1 MGASTVTEARG
12 TERVLVTSLM
22 FIALVVAVVGSLG
35 APLITSVAVLYR
47 VSLSS
52 AQWTLT
58 STLLAGAIATPVL
71 GRLGSG
77 QRRREVILWA
87 LGIIVTGSVATVLPL
102 PFGWLLAGRA
112 LQGTAL
118 GLTALMMG
126 VARDQMTDGRSGH
139 VIAML
144 SVASTVGI
152 GIGYPLAGL
161 LTDAGGVRA
170 AYGLGLAITV
180 AALLAAWRAIPA
192 SPPGRSA
199 DLDVPGAV
207 LLGGGLLA
215 LLIPVS
221 ESSLWS
227 SGSPGR
233 LLAVLLLAL
242 AAVLLAAWV
251 WWENR
256 AAAPLTDLSLLRH
269 PAVAGAN
276 LAMFTGGIGMYL
288 LLTLVTRYV
297 QTPSGTGYGFGFSVF
312 TAGLVLV
319 PFSALGFVGGRA
331 APALRRRLPL
341 TAILAAGAAVV
352 LAALLMFALAR
363 SRPWEP
369 FVTMGALGLGVGT
382 FSAAMPGMILA
393 VTPASETA
401 SAMSFNQVVR
411 SVGFSAGSAASGFI
425 LSAYTPHGQA
435 FPASGGYSA
444 AAWAGVA
451 AMAVTIIVITGLA
464 WAQQAGRPAWSRRD
478 PVKRDTRAKIG
489 RGRGRAP
496 GYAPGTSR
504 RNIPPGQGRPWPRTW
519 RGRGAR

>member
-1 MGASTVTEARG
+1 MGASTVAEARG

-47 VSLSS
+47 VTLSS

-77 QRRREVILWA
+77 RRRREVILWA

-126 VARDQMTDGRSGH
+126 VARDQMADGRSGR

-152 GIGYPLAGL
+152 GLGYPLAGL

-180 AALLAAWRAIPA
+180 AALLAAWRAIPP

-227 SGSPGR
+227 SGSPGLPGVPGR

-251 WWENR
+251 WRENR

-331 APALRRRLPL
+331 VPALRRRLPL
-341 TAILAAGAAVV
+341 TAILAAGAGVV

-382 FSAAMPGMILA
+382 FSAAMPGVILA
-393 VTPASETA
+393 VTPASETS

-411 SVGFSAGSAASGFI
+411 TVGFSAGSAASGFI
-425 LSAYTPHGQA
+425 LAAYTPHGQA

-444 AAWAGVA
+444 AAWAGVV
-451 AMAVTIIVITGLA
+451 AMAVTITVITGLA
-464 WAQQAGRPAWSRRD
+464 WAQRAGTAGGVPAG
-478 PVKRDTRAKIG
+478 PVKRGTRTEN
-489 RGRGRAP
+489 R
-496 GYAPGTSR
+496 
-504 RNIPPGQGRPWPRTW
+504 
-519 RGRGAR
+519 

>member
-1 MGASTVTEARG
+1 MGASTVAEARG
-12 TERVLVTSLM
+12 TGRVLVTSLM
-22 FIALVVAVVGSLG
+22 VIALVVAVVGSLG

-77 QRRREVILWA
+77 RRRREVILWA

-126 VARDQMTDGRSGH
+126 VARDQMTDGRSVR

-152 GIGYPLAGL
+152 GLGYPLAGL

-180 AALLAAWRAIPA
+180 AALLAAWRAIPP

-227 SGSPGR
+227 SGSPGVPGR
-233 LLAVLLLAL
+233 LFAVLLLAL
-242 AAVLLAAWV
+242 AGVLLTAWV

-276 LAMFTGGIGMYL
+276 LAMLTGGVGMYL

-331 APALRRRLPL
+331 APALRRR
-341 TAILAAGAAVV
+341 AAADRHPGRGRGRGPRGPADVRAGPVQ
-352 LAALLMFALAR
+352 
-363 SRPWEP
+363 PWEP

-393 VTPASETA
+393 VTPASETS

-451 AMAVTIIVITGLA
+451 VMAVTIIVITGLA
-464 WAQQAGRPAWSRRD
+464 WAQRAGAAGAGPAGGGGRRG
-478 PVKRDTRAKIG
+478 PGGTR
-489 RGRGRAP
+489 
-496 GYAPGTSR
+496 
-504 RNIPPGQGRPWPRTW
+504 
-519 RGRGAR
+519 

>member
-1 MGASTVTEARG
+1 MGASTVAEARG

-77 QRRREVILWA
+77 RRRREVILWA
-87 LGIIVTGSVATVLPL
+87 LGVIVTGSVATVLPL

-126 VARDQMTDGRSGH
+126 VARDQLADGRSGR

-152 GIGYPLAGL
+152 GLGYPLAGL

-180 AALLAAWRAIPA
+180 AALLAGWRAIPP

-227 SGSPGR
+227 SGSPGSPGR
-233 LLAVLLLAL
+233 LLPVLLLAL
-242 AAVLLAAWV
+242 AGVLLAAWV

-319 PFSALGFVGGRA
+319 PFSALGFVAGRA

-363 SRPWEP
+363 SQPWEP

-382 FSAAMPGMILA
+382 FSAAMPGVILA
-393 VTPASETA
+393 VTPASETS

-435 FPASGGYSA
+435 FPASAGYSA

-451 AMAVTIIVITGLA
+451 AMTVTIIVITGLA
-464 WAQQAGRPAWSRRD
+464 WAQRAGRRR
-478 PVKRDTRAKIG
+478 G
-489 RGRGRAP
+489 P
-496 GYAPGTSR
+496 G
-504 RNIPPGQGRPWPRTW
+504 GQGRPARSRRAGTAGAVPAGPGET
-519 RGRGAR
+519 GRAAGK